1 MAVYVC
7 SSCGFEKESKCK
19 PRKCPSC
26 GAKGSFVK
34 KGDSGK
40 K

>member
-7 SSCGFEKESKCK
+7 TVCGFEKEAKCK

-34 KGDSGK
+34 KEK
-40 K
+40 KDN